1 MNFKRI
7 RLFILAA
14 AIVGLVAAGGVS
26 AYFTDADTAVN
37 TFTVGK
43 ISLDLQEPGWN
54 PAEAE
59 NLTPGKEITKDPQIK
74 NDGDNPAFI
83 FAEIAVPY
91 QNLVTVNADGSKNA
105 AKEIEL
111 FSYKLNDGWTE
122 LGTGK
127 RNQTEKMITH
137 LYVYGNSNK
146 CKELAVGDTTP
157 PVFGSVTF
165 ANVIEDQGLEGQIQS
180 ITVNAYGIQ
189 TTDIDG
195 GKTAPEAVWSILSM
209 QSPSLQVEADEDEV
223 TDIKN

>member
-14 AIVGLVAAGGVS
+14 AIVGVVAAGGVS
-26 AYFTDADTAVN
+26 AYFTDADTSVN

-127 RNQTEKMITH
+127 RNQTDKMITH

>member
-105 AKEIEL
+105 AQEIEF

-127 RNQTEKMITH
+127 RNQTDKMITH